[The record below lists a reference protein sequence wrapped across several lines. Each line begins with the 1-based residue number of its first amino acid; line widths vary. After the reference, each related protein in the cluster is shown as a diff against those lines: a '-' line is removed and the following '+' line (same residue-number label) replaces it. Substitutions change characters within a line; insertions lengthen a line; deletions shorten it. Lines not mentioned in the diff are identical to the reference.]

1 MAEASV
7 ATDRSRAVCRRPGS
21 AWIQLME
28 SHAQDHTGNTTS
40 YFIWGKEPCAGQGR

>member
-28 SHAQDHTGNTTS
+28 SHAQDHSRNTNS
-40 YFIWGKEPCAGQGR
+40 YSIWGKELCAGLGR